1 MTVPVLIPTKNVK
14 EAEPFVI
21 KSIDKALKYSG
32 NHYNLQDVMDSIYD
46 NKAQLWILW
55 NEDKKDKYQG
65 CIVSKVI
72 TRPNTRS
79 LNLFIVT
86 GKNRKLWQDKIKIIE
101 KWGKQQGC
109 THLETYARPGWSRIL
124 KQHNYKVTHYLL
136 ERKLEE

>member
-1 MTVPVLIPTKNVK
+1 
-14 EAEPFVI
+14 
-21 KSIDKALKYSG
+21 
-32 NHYNLQDVMDSIYD
+32 MDLIYD

-55 NEDKKDKYQG
+55 NENKKDKYQG

-72 TRPNTRS
+72 TRPNTKS

-86 GKNRKLWQDKIKIIE
+86 GKNRKLWQDKIEIIE
-101 KWGKQQGC
+101 KWAKQQGC